1 MGSEGSLWGDVQ
13 GAKAEAGP
21 ELCAGVEAG
30 KAAVQVLHVLDCTST
45 ARDAGSLV
53 EETPLPWLLP
63 SPSSKWE
70 CSPHPFSPFLVCM
83 SILF

>member
-1 MGSEGSLWGDVQ
+1 MTCTPECRGKKQRLGLSCVL
-13 GAKAEAGP
+13 EA
-21 ELCAGVEAG
+21 EAG
-30 KAAVQVLHVLDCTST
+30 KAAVQVAHMSDCTST

-53 EETPLPWLLP
+53 EETPFSWLLP

-70 CSPHPFSPFLVCM
+70 SSPHPFSPFLVCM